1 MKLTP
6 SIGGAYSGSFGGVT
20 ASHNKGGQY
29 LRRRSVPTN
38 PNTIR
43 QQTVRSVMGGLVQTW
58 SDDLTDPQR
67 EAWRVYAANTPV
79 TDKLGQVMTL
89 SGVNMFVRANS
100 LRRIATALGLG
111 DFPAVN
117 DGPVV
122 FNTGEGVVSVTQ
134 FSAVFTTPPGTLTL
148 LATLGGAAPDDGLAF
163 VFVAPPQTPGTGF
176 FKGPYQL
183 AATGSTTV
191 SATDTDLTFVL
202 DLATDWFAAIF
213 PVAAWDGLAVPLRLL
228 VVYDDG
234 RVSQDFRAL
243 TEFTDAT
250 P

>member
-6 SIGGAYSGSFGGVT
+6 SIGGAYSGSFGGLT

-58 SDDLTDPQR
+58 SDDLTAAQR
-67 EAWRVYAANTPV
+67 EAWRVYAQNTPV
-79 TDKLGQVMTL
+79 TDKLGQAMNL

-100 LRRIATALGLG
+100 VRRIATALTIG
-111 DFPAVN
+111 DFPAVDN
-117 DGPVV
+117 APVV
-122 FNTGEGVVSVTQ
+122 FNTGEAVVSVTQ

-163 VFVAPPQTPGTGF
+163 VFAAPPQTPGTGF
-176 FKGPYQL
+176 YKGPYQL

-202 DLATDWFAAIF
+202 DLATDWFASTL
-213 PVAAWDGLAVPLRLL
+213 PVVAWDGLFVPLRLL

-243 TEFTDAT
+243 VQFTDAT